1 MKYKL
6 LAMAAAAVTAGFLSL
21 GSAQAANVMSGAST
35 LPIIPASQTSNV
47 LLAGHHHNGM
57 HRWRWRRHHNGFGG
71 SGLWLGFGVPL
82 YGGGYGGYPYYAYDD
97 DYDDDYIAP
106 RGSRHVRYCLNR
118 YLTYNIRTN
127 TFRGYDGYLHQ
138 CRSPYRY

>member
-6 LAMAAAAVTAGFLSL
+6 LAMAAAAVTAGFVSF
-21 GSAQAANVMSGAST
+21 GTAEAANVISGASQV
-35 LPIIPASQTSNV
+35 PVIQTAQAGNV
-47 LLAGHHHNGM
+47 QLANHRH

-71 SGLWLGFGVPL
+71 SGLWLGFGMPL
-82 YGGGYGGYPYYAYDD
+82 YGGYPYYSYYD

-106 RGSRHVRYCLNR
+106 RGSRHVRYCLDR
-118 YLTYNIRTN
+118 YRTYNMRTN

>member
-6 LAMAAAAVTAGFLSL
+6 LAMAAAAMTAGFLSF
-21 GSAQAANVMSGAST
+21 GTAEAANVMSGASQV
-35 LPIIPASQTSNV
+35 PVIQTGGNV
-47 LLAGHHHNGM
+47 QLANHRH
-57 HRWRWRRHHNGFGG
+57 HRWRWRHHRRHGFGG

>member
-6 LAMAAAAVTAGFLSL
+6 LAMAAAAVTAGFLSF
-21 GSAQAANVMSGAST
+21 GTAEAANVMSGASAV
-35 LPIIPASQTSNV
+35 PVIPTSQASNV
-47 LLAGHHHNGM
+47 QLAGHHHN
-57 HRWRWRRHHNGFGG
+57 HWRWRRHHHGFGG